1 MATTIIRQQN
11 LFTDL
16 DISFARN
23 SVTGDVQVL
32 RNEQAIKQA
41 VKLLILTQNFE
52 RPFHSELGSPV
63 NGLLFENSN
72 PLLLSMIRRVVQQ
85 TLLNFEP
92 RIEVTNIQVTDK
104 LDQNQVDV
112 TLEFNIVGTTTSFEV
127 DFNIE
132 RTR

>member
-1 MATTIIRQQN
+1 MATTLIRQQN

-23 SVTGDVQVL
+23 SVSGDVEVL

-41 VKLLILTQNFE
+41 VKLLILTQIFE
-52 RPFHSELGSPV
+52 RPFHSEIGSPV

-72 PLLLSMIRRVVQQ
+72 PLLISMIRRVVQQ
-85 TLLNFEP
+85 TLQNFEP

-104 LDQNQVDV
+104 LDQNQIDV

>member
-1 MATTIIRQQN
+1 MATLIRKQN

-32 RNEQAIKQA
+32 RNEQAIRQA
-41 VKLLILTQNFE
+41 VKLLILSQNFE
-52 RPFHSELGSPV
+52 RPFHSEIGSPV
-63 NGLLFENSN
+63 NGLLFENSS
-72 PLLLSMIRRVVQQ
+72 PLLISMIRRVVQQ
-85 TLLNFEP
+85 TLINFEP

-112 TLEFNIVGTTTSFEV
+112 TIEFNIVGTTTSFEV
-127 DFNIE
+127 DINLE
-132 RTR
+132 RSR